1 MDREN
6 FTVKILDCTLR
17 DGGYYTNWD
26 FDKDLVKTYFESF
39 NKLPVEYLELGYRSN
54 PMKSYLGEYF
64 YCPQYVLENAKQLS
78 DKKLVVILN
87 EKDIRAE
94 HVPDLLSPCVG
105 YLDMV
110 RIAIDPKNFK
120 RALVL
125 AQAVKKLGFEVGFNV
140 MYMSLWEQE
149 KDFLNQIKD
158 VHGIV
163 DYFYMVDSF
172 GGVYPED
179 VKKTYELI
187 RNQTDVKIGFH
198 GHNNLEM
205 GLINTLTAIECGAA
219 IVDATVTGMGRG
231 AGNLSTELL
240 LTSLNAKGLV
250 DLDFNALSKV
260 VDPFSK
266 MQRDYGWGTN
276 LPYMVSGAHSL
287 PQKEVMEWVTKRYY
301 SLNSII
307 RALSNQSQGIKDNVD
322 LEDFRDDKKFKSVL
336 IIGGGPSGTN
346 QAKAINE
353 FISKNPEICLI
364 HASSKNAKEF
374 KDAQQLQIHCLAGN
388 EGYRL
393 EKTFDVISDTKKIVV
408 LPPYPRTMG
417 TYIPKSLEKVA
428 YQLNEISFTDKFKES
443 VTALAVEA
451 ALKMDVENIYV
462 VGYDGYHG
470 DITPQELEL
479 FNENEYIFKKLKE
492 VSGLTPIS
500 LTPTSYA
507 ELSHQSVFALI

>member
-1 MDREN
+1 M
-6 FTVKILDCTLR
+6 KILDCTLR

-26 FDKDLVKTYFESF
+26 FDKDIVKTYFESF
-39 NKLPVEYLELGYRSN
+39 NKLPVDYLEIGYRSN

-64 YCPQYVLENAKQLS
+64 YCPPYVLEQCRVFSN
-78 DKKLVVILN
+78 KKLVIILD
-87 EKDIRAE
+87 EKNVRAE
-94 HVPDLLSPCVG
+94 HVRSLLSPCID
-105 YLDMV
+105 YITMV

-120 RALVL
+120 RALIL
-125 AQAVKKLGFEVGFNV
+125 AEEVKKFGFEIGFNV
-140 MYMSLWEQE
+140 MYMSKWEQE
-149 KDFLNQIKD
+149 KEFLEQIKD
-158 VHGIV
+158 VTGIA

-179 VKKTYELI
+179 VKKTFDLVK
-187 RNQTDVKIGFH
+187 NQTDVKIGFH

-205 GLINTLTAIECGAA
+205 GLINTLTAIECGAE

-240 LTSLNAKGLV
+240 LTSLNAKGLI

-307 RALSNQSQGIKDNVD
+307 RALSNQSQGIKDNVE
-322 LEDFRDDKKFKSVL
+322 LEDFNDDKKFKSVL
-336 IIGGGPSGTN
+336 IIGGGSSGTN
-346 QAKAINE
+346 QAKAIIE
-353 FISKNPEICLI
+353 FIAKNPEICLI
-364 HASSKNAKEF
+364 HASSKNAKEYR
-374 KDAQQLQIHCLAGN
+374 DAQQLQIHCLAGN
-388 EGYRL
+388 EGHRL
-393 EKTFDVISDTKKIVV
+393 EKAFDVISDTNKIVI

-443 VTALAVEA
+443 VTSLAIEA
-451 ALKMDVENIYV
+451 ALKMHVENIYI
-462 VGYDGYHG
+462 VGYDGYPG
-470 DITPQELEL
+470 DITSQELEL

-492 VSGLTPIS
+492 VSGLKPIS
-500 LTPTSYA
+500 ITPTSYA

>member
-1 MDREN
+1 MA
-6 FTVKILDCTLR
+6 FKILDCTLR

-26 FDKDLVKTYFESF
+26 FSKDLVDTYFNSF
-39 NKLPVEYLELGYRSN
+39 NNLPVEYLEIGYRSN
-54 PMKSYLGEYF
+54 SMNSYLGEYF
-64 YCPQYVLENAKQLS
+64 YCPQYVLENGKEKS
-78 DKKLVVILN
+78 DKKLVIILN
-87 EKDIRAE
+87 EKDVRPE
-94 HVPDLLSPCVG
+94 HVANLLGPCKG
-105 YLDMV
+105 FIEMV
-110 RIAIDPKNFK
+110 RIAIDPKFFQ
-120 RALVL
+120 RALKL
-125 AQAVKKLGFEVGFNV
+125 AEAVKSLGFEVGFNV
-140 MYMSLWEQE
+140 MYMSNWENE
-149 KDFLNQIKD
+149 KEFLNQIKEVD
-158 VHGIV
+158 GIA

-172 GGVYPED
+172 GGVFPED
-179 VKKTYELI
+179 VRKTFDI
-187 RNQTDVKIGFH
+187 VRSQTDVAIGFH
-198 GHNNLEM
+198 GHNNLQL
-205 GLINTLTAIECGAA
+205 GLINTLTAIDCGAA
-219 IVDATVTGMGRG
+219 IVDSTVTGMGRG

-240 LTSLNAKGLV
+240 LTTLNAKNNI

-266 MQRDYGWGTN
+266 MQDEYGWGTN

-322 LEDFRDDKKFKSVL
+322 LDDFRDDKKFKSVL

-353 FISKNPEICLI
+353 FIAKNPEICLI

-374 KDAQQLQIHCLAGN
+374 RDSQQLQIHCLAGN

-393 EKTFDVISDTKKIVV
+393 EKTFDVISDTKKIVI

-470 DITPQELEL
+470 DISPQELEL
-479 FNENEYIFKKLKE
+479 FNENEYIFKKLKAI
-492 VSGLTPIS
+492 SGLSPIS

>member
-1 MDREN
+1 MDRESI
-6 FTVKILDCTLR
+6 TVKILDCTLR

-39 NKLPVEYLELGYRSN
+39 NQLPVDYLEIGYRSN
-54 PMKSYLGEYF
+54 SMKSYLGEYF
-64 YCPQYVLENAKQLS
+64 YCPPYVLEQSKNLS
-78 DKKLVVILN
+78 DKKLVIILD
-87 EKDIRAE
+87 EKNVRAE
-94 HVPDLLSPCVG
+94 HVPELLSPCI
-105 YLDMV
+105 DIITMV

-120 RALVL
+120 RALIL
-125 AQAVKKLGFEVGFNV
+125 AEAVKKLGFEVGFNV
-140 MYMSLWEQE
+140 MYMSKWEEE
-149 KDFLNQIKD
+149 KEFLNQIKD
-158 VHGIV
+158 VTGIA

-179 VKKTYELI
+179 VKKTYELV

-205 GLINTLTAIECGAA
+205 GLINTLTAIECGAS

-322 LEDFRDDKKFKSVL
+322 LEDFNDDKKFKTVL
-336 IIGGGPSGTN
+336 IIGGGPSGAN

-353 FISKNPEICLI
+353 FIAKNPDICLI

-388 EGYRL
+388 EGHRL
-393 EKTFDVISDTKKIVV
+393 EKTFDVIFETKKLVI

-428 YQLNEISFTDKFKES
+428 YQLKEISFTDKFKES
-443 VTALAVEA
+443 VTSLAIET
-451 ALKMDVENIYV
+451 ALKMDAENIYV

-479 FNENEYIFKKLKE
+479 FNENEYIFKRLNE
-492 VSGLTPIS
+492 VSGLTPTSI
-500 LTPTSYA
+500 TPTSYT

>member
-1 MDREN
+1 MSKNKIN
-6 FTVKILDCTLR
+6 FKILDCTLR

-26 FDKDLVKTYFESF
+26 FDKSLVNNYFEAF
-39 NKLPVEYLELGYRSN
+39 NNLPVDYLEIGYRSN
-54 PMKSYLGEYF
+54 SMKSYLGEYF
-64 YCPQYVLENAKQLS
+64 YCPQYVLEDSKKIS
-78 DKKLVVILN
+78 SKKLVIILD
-87 EKDIRAE
+87 EKNVRAE
-94 HVPDLLSPCVG
+94 HVPNLLEPCVG
-105 YLDMV
+105 YIAMV

-120 RALVL
+120 RALGL
-125 AQAVKKLGFEVGFNV
+125 AEAVKKLGFEVGFNV

-149 KDFLNQIKD
+149 KDFLSQIKE
-158 VHGIV
+158 VTGIA
-163 DYFYMVDSF
+163 DFFYMVDSF

-179 VKKTYELI
+179 VKKTYELV

-205 GLINTLTAIECGAA
+205 GLINTLTAIECGAS

-240 LTSLNAKGLV
+240 LTSLNAKELI

-260 VDPFSK
+260 VGPFSK

-307 RALSNQSQGIKDNVD
+307 RALSNKSQGIKDNVD
-322 LEDFRDDKKFKSVL
+322 LEDFKDDKRFKSVL
-336 IIGGGPSGTN
+336 IIGGGPSATN

-353 FISKNPEICLI
+353 FIAKNPEICLI
-364 HASSKNAKEF
+364 HVSSKNAKEF
-374 KDAQQLQIHCLAGN
+374 KEVQQLQIHCLAGN

-393 EKTFDVISDTKKIVV
+393 EKTFEVISDTKKLVI

-428 YQLNEISFTDKFKES
+428 YQLKEISFTDKVNES
-443 VTALAVEA
+443 VTALAIEA
-451 ALKMDVENIYV
+451 ALKMEVENIYI

-492 VSGLTPIS
+492 VSGLLPIS

>member
-1 MDREN
+1 M
-6 FTVKILDCTLR
+6 KILDCTLR

-39 NKLPVEYLELGYRSN
+39 NKLPVDYLEIGYRSN

-64 YCPQYVLENAKQLS
+64 YCPQYVLENVKQLS

-94 HVPDLLSPCVG
+94 HVPELLSPCLG
-105 YLDMV
+105 YIDMV

-140 MYMSLWEQE
+140 MYMSIWEQE
-149 KDFLNQIKD
+149 KDFLSQIKD

-179 VKKTYELI
+179 VKKTYELVK
-187 RNQTDVKIGFH
+187 NQTDVKIGFH
-198 GHNNLEM
+198 GHNNLQM
-205 GLINTLTAIECGAA
+205 GLINTLTAIECGVD

-240 LTSLNAKGLV
+240 LTSLNAQGLI

-266 MQRDYGWGTN
+266 MQRDYGWGAN

-301 SLNSII
+301 SFNSII

-322 LEDFRDDKKFKSVL
+322 LEDFRSDKKFKSVL

-346 QAKAINE
+346 QAIAINE
-353 FISKNPEICLI
+353 FIVKNPEICLI

-374 KDAQQLQIHCLAGN
+374 KEAQQLQIHCLSGN

-393 EKTFDVISDTKKIVV
+393 EKTFDVISDTKKIIV

-417 TYIPKSLEKVA
+417 TYIPESLEKVA

-443 VTALAVEA
+443 ATALAVEA

-479 FNENEYIFKKLKE
+479 FNENEYMFKKLKE
-492 VSGLTPIS
+492 VSGLILTS
-500 LTPTSYA
+500 LTPTSYT
-507 ELSHQSVFALI
+507 ELCHQSVFALI